1 MGTIDNSK
9 INSII
14 STLTEKEKNAL
25 KEAVAPIYFKDSA
38 DYIRGL
44 WNVVNVLIGD
54 KVDMDQFNPK
64 DWLYALE
71 PELKEQD

>member
-1 MGTIDNSK
+1 MSLEK

-14 STLTEKEKNAL
+14 SSLSQKEKEAL
-25 KEAVAPIYFKDSA
+25 KEAIAPIYFEDRA

-54 KVDMDQFNPK
+54 KIDMDEVNTK
-64 DWLYALE
+64 EWLYVLE
-71 PELKEQD
+71 PDLNV